1 MIKNRQINSFFLVI
15 ICLSNGRIINFCTF
29 EFGSYRLLKPDMVG
43 EHYERMKFNNKNSTI
58 MKQKIGMITLLF
70 LSVAFYATSQEIIA
84 HRGYWKPDGSAQNSI
99 ASLVN
104 ADALKVYGS
113 EVDIWLS
120 SDGIP
125 VVNHDADIMLDG
137 KKVSVQETPA
147 ATLRQVKLANG
158 EPMPTVEEYLAAFEK
173 CGNTRLIVEFKT
185 HKKKEAEDELAEK
198 VINMIREKGLQ
209 NRVEYISFGI
219 NFVNQVRKLDP
230 AAPVYYLNGDLS
242 PRVIKSM
249 GAAGID
255 YHFNVLKKNPHW
267 VKEAHDLGLKVNV
280 WTVNTPDGIR
290 EMLDL
295 KVDFI
300 TTDEPLLAGELINKQ
315 K

>member
-1 MIKNRQINSFFLVI
+1 MNQKNVI
-15 ICLSNGRIINFCTF
+15 
-29 EFGSYRLLKPDMVG
+29 
-43 EHYERMKFNNKNSTI
+43 
-58 MKQKIGMITLLF
+58 ITLLF
-70 LSVAFYATSQEIIA
+70 LSSVFSTKSQEIIA
-84 HRGYWKPDGSAQNSI
+84 HRGYWKTDGSAQNSI
-99 ASLVN
+99 AALMK
-104 ADALKVYGS
+104 ADTLDVYGS

-120 SDGIP
+120 SDGVP
-125 VVNHDADIMLDG
+125 VVSHDANVLLDG
-137 KKVSVQETPA
+137 KKLRVQETPA
-147 ATLRQVKLANG
+147 AVLRKVKLANN
-158 EPMPTVEEYLAAFEK
+158 EPLPTVEEYLTAFEK
-173 CGNTRLIVEFKT
+173 CRNTRLIVEFKT
-185 HKKKEAEDELAEK
+185 HSDKKAEDELTEK

-242 PRVIKSM
+242 PRVIKAI

-267 VKEAHDLGLKVNV
+267 VKEAHDFGLKVNV

-290 EMLDL
+290 EMFDL

-300 TTDEPLLAGELINKQ
+300 TTDEPLLAWKLINKQ